1 MPTMPTAVLSPLPQL
16 PLPGAGYY
24 LNVHDFSGAPSHAT
38 SQATSPGGGSSNSTS
53 RSNSSVHLSHSDSM
67 RSPLGGLHDAHSW
80 GAGGIPPSIISPAF
94 TPLTSPGTPT
104 PAAAAEQLAVPAG
117 VDEQHSHRPV
127 PRKLM
132 KQLPEVTCI
141 VRARIPTCAAP
152 HPIIASNSREV

>member
-1 MPTMPTAVLSPLPQL
+1 MPTTVLSPLPQL

-38 SQATSPGGGSSNSTS
+38 SQATSPGGGSSSNSTS
-53 RSNSSVHLSHSDSM
+53 RSSSSVHLSLLDSM

-94 TPLTSPGTPT
+94 TPLTSPSTPT
-104 PAAAAEQLAVPAG
+104 PAAAAEQLAVPVG
-117 VDEQHSHRPV
+117 IDEQHSRRPV

-152 HPIIASNSREV
+152 RPTTTSNSREV